1 MYKNLLCYDVVYHI
15 IEYVK
20 GKVVELKNTTFSK
33 KFSKVKNEGDF
44 QDGTIINCE
53 RDTTRVS
60 LRNWF
65 VGIIRRTT
73 IMQKYS
79 SCIHF
84 TRD

>member
-33 KFSKVKNEGDF
+33 NFQKVKNEGDF
-44 QDGTIINCE
+44 QDGTIIIV
-53 RDTTRVS
+53 RGHTRVS

-65 VGIIRRTT
+65 WELLEGQHYAEIFIV
-73 IMQKYS
+73 Y
-79 SCIHF
+79 HF